1 MDIPTALIVDD
12 REDQRKLYGMVEE
25 YLQVRALIVSNV
37 QEALDA
43 FKSHT
48 IDIVLLDVKMPE
60 RDGYEC
66 ARLIREMDAKE
77 DRHTPIL
84 GVSASVFEGDA
95 DKCMV
100 AGMDAFIRKPFSL
113 TDLKNTVHSLLG
125 RSISGGGAANPW

>member
-1 MDIPTALIVDD
+1 
-12 REDQRKLYGMVEE
+12 
-25 YLQVRALIVSNV
+25 LIVSNV

-66 ARLIREMDAKE
+66 ARLIRELDETTGK
-77 DRHTPIL
+77 HTPIL

-95 DKCMV
+95 DKCMT

-113 TDLKNTVHSLLG
+113 AELKNIVHSLLG
-125 RSISGGGAANPW
+125 SQVS

>member
-1 MDIPTALIVDD
+1 MNMPTALIVDD

-66 ARLIREMDAKE
+66 ARLIRELDETTGK
-77 DRHTPIL
+77 HTPIL

-95 DKCMV
+95 DKCMT

-113 TDLKNTVHSLLG
+113 AELKNTVHSLLG
-125 RSISGGGAANPW
+125 SQVS

>member
-1 MDIPTALIVDD
+1 MSLPTALIVDD

-25 YLQVRALIVSNV
+25 YLQVQALIVGNV

-43 FKSHT
+43 FKTHSV
-48 IDIVLLDVKMPE
+48 DIVLLDVKMPE

-66 ARLIREMDAKE
+66 ARLIRQLDEVAG
-77 DRHTPIL
+77 RHTPIL

-95 DKCMV
+95 DKCMT

-113 TDLKNTVHSLLG
+113 ADLKSTVHSLLG
-125 RSISGGGAANPW
+125 KPVA

>member
-25 YLQVRALIVSNV
+25 YLQVRALIVGNV
-37 QEALDA
+37 QDALEA
-43 FKSHT
+43 FKSNT

-77 DRHTPIL
+77 DKHTPIL

-95 DKCMV
+95 DKCMT

-113 TDLKNTVHSLLG
+113 SELKNQVDALLSKAG
-125 RSISGGGAANPW
+125 N